1 MNWKLM
7 RLFRATAR
15 IQRVH
20 TMPTH
25 YRQSNGEHSFSVAC
39 IVMFIHPNATAALLR
54 ASLKHDMAEA
64 FTGDVPSPAKWHFP
78 AIEDALRDAE
88 RQVKHRFEI
97 EEQLSAHELNVLKF
111 ADICEL
117 LMFSLEEAQAGN
129 LIMLNVVRNCIAAMN
144 KRKLT
149 DVTPIAAE
157 LFQFLQLHYETH
169 YSPEDGEGAFY
180 AHPEL

>member
-15 IQRVH
+15 IQRLH
-20 TMPTH
+20 TMPSQ
-25 YRQSNGEHSFSVAC
+25 YRQSVGEHTFSMAL
-39 IVMFIHPNATAALLR
+39 IVMFIHPNASAALLR
-54 ASLKHDMAEA
+54 AALKHDMAEA

-78 AIEDALRDAE
+78 AIEDALKDAE
-88 RQVKHRFEI
+88 NKIHHRFEI
-97 EEQLSAHELNVLKF
+97 HEDLTVHERNILKF

-117 LMFSLEEAQAGN
+117 LMFCLEEAQGGN
-129 LIMLNVVRNCIAAMN
+129 LIMLNVVRNCIAAMH
-144 KRKLT
+144 KRKLV

-157 LFQFLQLHYETH
+157 LFQFLELHYETH
-169 YSPEDGEGAFY
+169 YTPEDGEGAFY